1 MNTNPVP
8 VGIYTVYSHNGQL
21 SNGVSQNAMN
31 ALGKLF
37 LKGLAVVIPVA
48 LTLAILWW
56 MAAGAERLMGA
67 ILKFTLPDGWYVP
80 GMGLVS
86 GLVLIAL
93 IGLLSHVLIF
103 QKIFNLGET
112 IFNRLP
118 LVKTIYTAIK
128 DFIGYLS
135 PEKGNEMGKVV
146 MVQLPGQ
153 SFQLIGFVTREQF
166 EDLPFTP
173 NAEDPVAV
181 YMPMS
186 YQIGGYTLFLP
197 RSALTPLDMP
207 FEQAMRLVLTGAV
220 TKHREPDNEA
230 GEKPDSDKQ
239 Q

>member
-1 MNTNPVP
+1 
-8 VGIYTVYSHNGQL
+8 
-21 SNGVSQNAMN
+21 MN

-56 MAAGAERLMGA
+56 IATGAERLMGTV
-67 ILKFTLPDGWYVP
+67 LKFTLPSGWYVP

-86 GLVLIAL
+86 GLALIAL

-103 QKIFNLGET
+103 QKLFNLGEAL
-112 IFNRLP
+112 FNRLP

-128 DFIGYLS
+128 DFIGYLNPDEDS
-135 PEKGNEMGKVV
+135 EMGKVV

-166 EDLPFTP
+166 DDLPFTP
-173 NAEDPVAV
+173 SAEDPVAV

-197 RSALTPLDMP
+197 RSCLTPLDVP
-207 FEQAMRLVLTGAV
+207 FEQAMKLVLTGAV
-220 TKHREPDNEA
+220 TRDREAPDQME
-230 GEKPDSDKQ
+230 GPSDRS
-239 Q
+239 

>member
-1 MNTNPVP
+1 
-8 VGIYTVYSHNGQL
+8 
-21 SNGVSQNAMN
+21 MN

-37 LKGLAVVIPVA
+37 LKGLAVVIPIA

-56 MAAGAERLMGA
+56 MATGAERLMGA
-67 ILKFTLPDGWYVP
+67 VLKFTLPSGWYVP

-86 GLVLIAL
+86 GLALITL

-103 QKIFNLGET
+103 QKLFNLGDA
-112 IFNRLP
+112 IFHRLP

-128 DFIGYLS
+128 DFIGYLNPDKES
-135 PEKGNEMGKVV
+135 EMNKVV

-166 EDLPFTP
+166 DDLPFTP
-173 NAEDPVAV
+173 TAEDPVAV

-197 RSALTPLDMP
+197 RSCLTPLDMP
-207 FEQAMRLVLTGAV
+207 FEDAMRLVVTGAV
-220 TKHREPDNEA
+220 TKQRDETSADTP
-230 GEKPDSDKQ
+230 GESGDP
-239 Q
+239 

>member
-1 MNTNPVP
+1 
-8 VGIYTVYSHNGQL
+8 
-21 SNGVSQNAMN
+21 
-31 ALGKLF
+31 
-37 LKGLAVVIPVA
+37 
-48 LTLAILWW
+48 
-56 MAAGAERLMGA
+56 MGA
-67 ILKFTLPDGWYVP
+67 VLKFTLPAGWYLP

-86 GLVLIAL
+86 GLALIAL

-103 QKIFNLGET
+103 QKLFNLGEA

-128 DFIGYLS
+128 DFIGYLNPDKES
-135 PEKGNEMGKVV
+135 EMGKVV

-166 EDLPFTP
+166 DDLPFTP
-173 NAEDPVAV
+173 TAEDPVAV

-197 RSALTPLDMP
+197 RNSLTPLDMP

-220 TKHREPDNEA
+220 TKQREDP
-230 GEKPDSDKQ
+230 GETGGGTGKMTDDS
-239 Q
+239 

>member
-1 MNTNPVP
+1 
-8 VGIYTVYSHNGQL
+8 
-21 SNGVSQNAMN
+21 MN

-56 MAAGAERLMGA
+56 MATSAERLMGTV
-67 ILKFTLPDGWYVP
+67 LKFTLPEGWYVP

-86 GLVLIAL
+86 GLALIAL

-103 QKIFNLGET
+103 QKLFNLGDA
-112 IFNRLP
+112 IFHRLP
-118 LVKTIYTAIK
+118 LIKTIYTAIK
-128 DFIGYLS
+128 DFIGYLNPDKES
-135 PEKGNEMGKVV
+135 EMNKVV

-153 SFQLIGFVTREQF
+153 PFQLIGFVTREQF
-166 EDLPFTP
+166 DDLPFTP
-173 NAEDPVAV
+173 VAEDPVAV

-197 RSALTPLDMP
+197 RSALTPLDIP

-220 TKHREPDNEA
+220 TKQREDPNETD
-230 GEKPDSDKQ
+230 GDINEETGNP
-239 Q
+239 

>member
-1 MNTNPVP
+1 
-8 VGIYTVYSHNGQL
+8 
-21 SNGVSQNAMN
+21 MN

-37 LKGLAVVIPVA
+37 LKGLAVVIPVT

-56 MAAGAERLMGA
+56 VAAGAERLMGA
-67 ILKFTLPDGWYVP
+67 ILKFTLPTGWYIP

-103 QKIFNLGET
+103 QKLFNLGEA
-112 IFNRLP
+112 IFRRLP

-146 MVQLPGQ
+146 LVQLPGQ

-166 EDLPFTP
+166 ADLPFTP
-173 NAEDPVAV
+173 AAEDPVAV

-197 RSALTPLDMP
+197 RNCLTPLDMP

-220 TKHREPDNEA
+220 TKRV
-230 GEKPDSDKQ
+230 GELTD
-239 Q
+239 

>member
-1 MNTNPVP
+1 
-8 VGIYTVYSHNGQL
+8 
-21 SNGVSQNAMN
+21 MN

-37 LKGLAVVIPVA
+37 LKGLAVVIPIA

-56 MAAGAERLMGA
+56 MATGAERLMGA
-67 ILKFTLPDGWYVP
+67 VLKFTLPSGWYVP

-86 GLVLIAL
+86 GLALITL

-103 QKIFNLGET
+103 QKLFNLGDA
-112 IFNRLP
+112 IFHRLP

-128 DFIGYLS
+128 DFIGYLNPDKES
-135 PEKGNEMGKVV
+135 EMNKVV

-166 EDLPFTP
+166 DDLPFTP
-173 NAEDPVAV
+173 TAEDPVAV

-197 RSALTPLDMP
+197 RSCMTPLDMP
-207 FEQAMRLVLTGAV
+207 FEDAMRLVVTGAV
-220 TKHREPDNEA
+220 TKQREEISATNRDSA
-230 GEKPDSDKQ
+230 GESGNP
-239 Q
+239 

>member
-1 MNTNPVP
+1 
-8 VGIYTVYSHNGQL
+8 
-21 SNGVSQNAMN
+21 MN

-56 MAAGAERLMGA
+56 VAAGAERLMGA
-67 ILKFTLPDGWYVP
+67 ILKFTLPDGWYIP
-80 GMGLVS
+80 GMGLIS

-103 QKIFNLGET
+103 QKLFNLGET
-112 IFNRLP
+112 IFRRLP
-118 LVKTIYTAIK
+118 LVKTIYIAIK
-128 DFIGYLS
+128 DFIAYLS
-135 PEKGNEMGKVV
+135 PEKGSEMGKVV

-153 SFQLIGFVTREQF
+153 SFQVIGFVTREQF
-166 EDLPFTP
+166 TDLPFTP
-173 NAEDPVAV
+173 AAEDPVAV

-197 RSALTPLDMP
+197 RECLTPLDIP

-220 TKHREPDNEA
+220 TKHADELTESANKKAKAEY
-230 GEKPDSDKQ
+230 
-239 Q
+239 

>member
-1 MNTNPVP
+1 
-8 VGIYTVYSHNGQL
+8 
-21 SNGVSQNAMN
+21 MN

-37 LKGLAVVIPVA
+37 LKGLAVVIPIA

-56 MAAGAERLMGA
+56 IAAGAEKLMGA
-67 ILKFTLPDGWYVP
+67 VLKFTLPDGWYVP

-103 QKIFNLGET
+103 QKLFNLGEA
-112 IFNRLP
+112 IFHRLP

-128 DFIGYLS
+128 DFIDYLNPDKDS
-135 PEKGNEMGKVV
+135 GMNKVV

-153 SFQLIGFVTREQF
+153 TFQLIGFVTREQF
-166 EDLPFTP
+166 DDLPFSP
-173 NAEDPVAV
+173 IAEDPVAV

-197 RSALTPLDMP
+197 RNCLTPLDIT

-220 TKHREPDNEA
+220 TKQRDDPAKDETDHA
-230 GEKPDSDKQ
+230 
-239 Q
+239 

>member
-1 MNTNPVP
+1 
-8 VGIYTVYSHNGQL
+8 
-21 SNGVSQNAMN
+21 MN

-37 LKGLAVVIPVA
+37 LKGLAVVIPVV

-56 MAAGAERLMGA
+56 MAAGAEKLMGA
-67 ILKFTLPDGWYVP
+67 VIKYTLPAGWYVP
-80 GMGLVS
+80 GMGLIS
-86 GLVLIAL
+86 GLIMITL
-93 IGLLSHVLIF
+93 IGLLSHVLIL
-103 QKIFNLGET
+103 QKVFNLGET

-128 DFIGYLS
+128 DFIGYLN

-153 SFQLIGFVTREQF
+153 SFQLIGFITREQF
-166 EDLPFTP
+166 NDLPFTP
-173 NAEDPVAV
+173 DAKDPVAV

-197 RSALTPLDMP
+197 RNCLTPLDMP

-220 TKHREPDNEA
+220 TKRLDEDIASNKGTDQE
-230 GEKPDSDKQ
+230 
-239 Q
+239 

>member
-1 MNTNPVP
+1 
-8 VGIYTVYSHNGQL
+8 
-21 SNGVSQNAMN
+21 MN

-56 MAAGAERLMGA
+56 IAAGAEKLMGA
-67 ILKFTLPDGWYVP
+67 VLKFTLPDGWYVP

-103 QKIFNLGET
+103 QKLFNLGDA
-112 IFNRLP
+112 IFHRLP
-118 LVKTIYTAIK
+118 LVKTIYTGIK
-128 DFIGYLS
+128 DFIGYLNPDKDS
-135 PEKGNEMGKVV
+135 GMNKVV

-153 SFQLIGFVTREQF
+153 TFQLIGFVTREQF
-166 EDLPFTP
+166 DDLPFSP
-173 NAEDPVAV
+173 IAEDPVAV

-197 RSALTPLDMP
+197 RNCLTPLDIP

-220 TKHREPDNEA
+220 TKQRDDPDKDETNHA
-230 GEKPDSDKQ
+230 
-239 Q
+239 

>member
-1 MNTNPVP
+1 
-8 VGIYTVYSHNGQL
+8 
-21 SNGVSQNAMN
+21 MN

-56 MAAGAERLMGA
+56 VAAGAERLMGLV
-67 ILKFTLPDGWYVP
+67 LKFTLPEGWYVP

-103 QKIFNLGET
+103 QKLFNLGDA

-128 DFIGYLS
+128 DFIGYLNPDKDS
-135 PEKGNEMGKVV
+135 AMSKVV

-166 EDLPFTP
+166 DDLPFTP
-173 NAEDPVAV
+173 IAEDPVAV

-197 RSALTPLDMP
+197 RSALTPMDIP
-207 FEQAMRLVLTGAV
+207 FETAMRLVLTGGISQ
-220 TKHREPDNEA
+220 KRDNKGSPEENEPV
-230 GEKPDSDKQ
+230 
-239 Q
+239 

>member
-1 MNTNPVP
+1 
-8 VGIYTVYSHNGQL
+8 
-21 SNGVSQNAMN
+21 MN

-56 MAAGAERLMGA
+56 LAISAERLMGTV
-67 ILKFTLPDGWYVP
+67 LKFTLPDGWYIP

-86 GLVLIAL
+86 GLALIAL

-103 QKIFNLGET
+103 QKLFNLGDA

-128 DFIGYLS
+128 DFIGYLN
-135 PEKGNEMGKVV
+135 PDKDNEMGKVV

-173 NAEDPVAV
+173 VAEDPVAV

-197 RSALTPLDMP
+197 RSCLTPLDIP

-220 TKHREPDNEA
+220 TK
-230 GEKPDSDKQ
+230 Q
-239 Q
+239 QQSKSEIEEQ